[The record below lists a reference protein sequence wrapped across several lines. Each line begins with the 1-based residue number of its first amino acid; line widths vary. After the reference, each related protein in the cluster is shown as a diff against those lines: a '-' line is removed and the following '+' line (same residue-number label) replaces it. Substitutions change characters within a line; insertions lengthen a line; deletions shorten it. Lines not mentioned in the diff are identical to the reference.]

1 MATARSNIA
10 LPTPTSDQRR
20 IAIEN
25 FDRARQVMANG
36 DFDYS
41 IQLLL
46 TCCKIDP
53 GNFGFRQLLR
63 RAQKEKYGNNLR
75 GSRFAFLSTPRMKAR
90 VKAAKAGGDYV
101 KVLEYAE
108 QVLCKNPWD
117 SGTQMD
123 MAEAFDALGLL
134 DLAVFSLDQARQK
147 HPRDATLNRALARL
161 FEKRGDFQKAIV
173 LWQLVKEVAPS
184 DVEASHK
191 AKDLAASETIAR
203 GKYQESVDGTKPS
216 PIIDRIEQQ
225 TTDKVDKLTR
235 ETEAIQK
242 RIEADPTEPSLY
254 LQLALGFRKSG
265 QEERARAALQQG
277 LGPTGN
283 HFSLQLELMELDLV
297 PLRKNLEI
305 VEAKL
310 KAKRDQIH
318 QDEVFDEGPTEEEL
332 VKLRA
337 KQVKEINA
345 REIGIFRTR
354 ADRTPA
360 DLALRLEL
368 GTRLL
373 KADLVDEAIAEL
385 QHARRDEKIKGMAAM
400 YLGLCFRRR
409 ANWRLAQ
416 RNFEEALQFLPSGDE
431 IARKEVLFQ
440 LATGSAEIAEFQRA
454 IDLGHE
460 LANMDFG
467 FRNIGKL
474 LDEWQAR
481 LQKA

>member
-1 MATARSNIA
+1 MPTPRSHAA
-10 LPTPTSDQRR
+10 LPTPTPDQRR

-25 FDRARQVMANG
+25 YDRARQVMASG
-36 DFDYS
+36 DFDYA

-63 RAQKEKYGNNLR
+63 RSQKEKYGNNLR
-75 GSRFAFLSTPRMKAR
+75 GSRFAFLTTPRLKAR
-90 VKAAKAGGDYV
+90 VKGAKASGDFLR
-101 KVLEYAE
+101 VLDLAE

-203 GKYQESVDGTKPS
+203 GRYQESVDGTKQS

-225 TTDKVDKLTR
+225 SAEKVDKLTR

-242 RIEADPTEPSLY
+242 RIETDPTEPSLY
-254 LQLALGFRKSG
+254 LQLAQAFRKAA
-265 QEERARAALQQG
+265 QEDRARATLQQG
-277 LGPTGN
+277 LGPTGQ
-283 HFSLQLELMELDLV
+283 HFALQLELMELDLL
-297 PLRKNLEI
+297 PLRKNLEQI
-305 VEAKL
+305 EARL
-310 KAKRDQIH
+310 KAKREEIKSD
-318 QDEVFDEGPTEEEL
+318 DTFDEGPTEEEL
-332 VKLRA
+332 IKLRG
-337 KQVKEINA
+337 KQVKEINT
-345 REIGIFRTR
+345 REIEIFRTR
-354 ADRTPA
+354 ADRYPT
-360 DLALRLEL
+360 DLTYRFEL

-373 KADLVDEAIAEL
+373 KADLVDEAITEL
-385 QHARRDEKIKGMAAM
+385 QQARRDEKIKGKAAM

-416 RNFEEALQFLPSGDE
+416 RNFEESLQFLSSGDE
-431 IARKEVLFQ
+431 LARKEVLFQ
-440 LATGSAEIAEFQRA
+440 LATGSAEINELQRA

-474 LDEWQAR
+474 LDEWHNR
-481 LQKA
+481 MQKS